1 MCGRFTLRT
10 PIKDVAELFD
20 LSGFDPQP
28 AGRELA
34 RYNIAPTQEIAAVRW
49 HPERQ
54 GRELAWLRWGLVPS
68 WADDPAIG
76 NQLINARAETVATKP
91 AFREAFRTRRCLV
104 PADGFYEWKR
114 QNRAKQ
120 PYYIRLRDD
129 RPFAFAGLYERWHRG
144 GSAIESCTIITTDSN
159 DLVGTIHNRMPV
171 ILDRQQFAAWLDS
184 AIDDP
189 RILTPLLAP
198 YPAARMIAYPVSTI
212 VNSPRF
218 DAPQCIEA
226 VPRGKSQGS
235 LFD

>member
-20 LSGFDPQP
+20 LSGFDPPP
-28 AGRELA
+28 AQRELA
-34 RYNIAPTQEIAAVRW
+34 RYNIAPTQEISAVRW
-49 HPERQ
+49 DPQRH
-54 GRELAWLRWGLVPS
+54 GREWAWLRWGLVPS

-91 AFREAFRTRRCLV
+91 AFRAAFRARRCLV

-114 QNRAKQ
+114 QDRGKQ

-129 RPFAFAGLYERWHRG
+129 RPFAFAGLYDRWHRG
-144 GSAIESCTIITTDSN
+144 ESVIESCTIITTDSN
-159 DLVGTIHNRMPV
+159 DLVGAIHNRMPV
-171 ILDRQQFAAWLDS
+171 ILDRPQFAAWLDP

-189 RILTPLLAP
+189 RILTPLLVP
-198 YPAARMIAYPVSTI
+198 YPAARMVAYPVSTN

-218 DAPQCIEA
+218 DAAQCIEA